1 MLDHPQTPLS
11 IISRNLFARDYSRK
25 HSDRITYTTC
35 THLMRV
41 IRREAMAA
49 QLVDLESRFVIWSI
63 CSWKRPSFVHNNN
76 KTANS
81 PFSRTAKGL
90 KTREIN
96 RSRERKKKFPG
107 FSSAPIQTQSSSF
120 PPFFCAPFS
129 RSDPD
134 ICSLHTRLKAV
145 SWTTAP
151 RRVSP
156 NLRDTASNLDAV
168 LHSLDSME
176 LLRSTRRNRGGESR
190 TECNRWCNHRGGA
203 SFCNKLRS
211 PQPLRSLLS
220 RPSPIPRYGPDR
232 FVPFCIPR
240 PFLPTPPHSFLSLV
254 PRRERSTGVALIY
267 RAIIIGAAKWIRSN
281 RFPDAIRS
289 DSRSAARCCL
299 IDVL

>member
-49 QLVDLESRFVIWSI
+49 HLVDLESRFVIWSI

-134 ICSLHTRLKAV
+134 ICSFHTRLKAV
-145 SWTTAP
+145 SWTTF
-151 RRVSP
+151 
-156 NLRDTASNLDAV
+156 LLDAFPRIYGIPPRI
-168 LHSLDSME
+168 SMRCSI
-176 LLRSTRRNRGGESR
+176 LSTRWNSFVQPAAIVAVNRGRSA
-190 TECNRWCNHRGGA
+190 TGGA
-203 SFCNKLRS
+203 TIAAEQAFVISYVR
-211 PQPLRSLLS
+211 RSLSALCCLDP
-220 RPSPIPRYGPDR
+220 RQSPVMAPTDSFRSVSLAR
-232 FVPFCIPR
+232 FFPLLHTLFFR
-240 PFLPTPPHSFLSLV
+240 SFH
-254 PRRERSTGVALIY
+254 
-267 RAIIIGAAKWIRSN
+267 AAKDPQASLLFI
-281 RFPDAIRS
+281 
-289 DSRSAARCCL
+289 AR
-299 IDVL
+299 